1 MTVPTVPDTVP
12 ELPLRYNASTLLDRN
27 LEAGRGGNVAVR
39 SGDDEVTYERLLA
52 DACAAGRALRAL
64 GVQREQR
71 VLLVLDDTAAF
82 PAASLGAIRA
92 GVVPVPLNPLYK
104 PDDYAYLLADSDARA
119 VVVDHGLLDKVR
131 EALAAHPEPVE
142 LVT

>member
-1 MTVPTVPDTVP
+1 
-12 ELPLRYNASTLLDRN
+12 
-27 LEAGRGGNVAVR
+27 
-39 SGDDEVTYERLLA
+39 RLLA

-82 PAASLGAIRA
+82 PAAFLGAIRA

-131 EALAAHPEPVE
+131 GALAAHPEPVE
-142 LVT
+142 LVTVGGAPQDRGGAHDFGALLAEHAGELDPAPTHRDDPAVWPYSSG